1 MKGIVYLVGAGPG
14 DVGLL
19 TLRGAECLREAEVV
33 VYDYLANVALLR
45 WCPPEAE
52 LIYAGKSGERHAVE
66 QGAINALLVAKAK
79 EGKRVVRLKGG
90 DPYLLGRGGEEAEA
104 LVAEGLPFEVV
115 PGVSSA
121 VAVPAYAGIPVT
133 QRGLASAVTIVTGHE
148 DPTKPEAALDWEQL
162 GKLDS
167 TKVILMGV
175 TNIAKIA
182 AALRKHS
189 PADTPVAMIRWGTT
203 GRQQTL
209 IATLAD
215 VAERAEQAQFKPPAV
230 IVIGKVV
237 GLRDRLNWFE
247 TKPLFGRRVVVTR
260 TREQASELA
269 RRLEDL
275 GAVAME
281 IPTIKIVPPKSD
293 KILREAIDGIGEY
306 NWLVFTSPNGVD
318 HFFRVFFEIY
328 HDIRD
333 IGGVK
338 IAAIGPATAARLEAL
353 HLQVDLQPKE
363 SVAEA
368 VIKTFDEQADI
379 ENEKLLLPR
388 GDLARDALREG
399 LEALGG
405 IVDNVECY
413 CTVPE
418 TTDAT
423 GNVARLLAEGA
434 DVITF
439 TSGST
444 VENFCNLVDLAG
456 LLKTFPQL
464 KLASIGPITSQAIRQ
479 RGFAVDAEAAQ
490 QDMES
495 LTEAVKSLLVA
506 PIA

>member
-1 MKGIVYLVGAGPG
+1 
-14 DVGLL
+14 
-19 TLRGAECLREAEVV
+19 
-33 VYDYLANVALLR
+33 
-45 WCPPEAE
+45 
-52 LIYAGKSGERHAVE
+52 
-66 QGAINALLVAKAK
+66 
-79 EGKRVVRLKGG
+79 
-90 DPYLLGRGGEEAEA
+90 
-104 LVAEGLPFEVV
+104 
-115 PGVSSA
+115 
-121 VAVPAYAGIPVT
+121 
-133 QRGLASAVTIVTGHE
+133 
-148 DPTKPEAALDWEQL
+148 
-162 GKLDS
+162 
-167 TKVILMGV
+167 
-175 TNIAKIA
+175 
-182 AALRKHS
+182 
-189 PADTPVAMIRWGTT
+189 
-203 GRQQTL
+203 
-209 IATLAD
+209 
-215 VAERAEQAQFKPPAV
+215 
-230 IVIGKVV
+230 
-237 GLRDRLNWFE
+237 
-247 TKPLFGRRVVVTR
+247 
-260 TREQASELA
+260 
-269 RRLEDL
+269 
-275 GAVAME
+275 ME

-338 IAAIGPATAARLEAL
+338 IAAIGPVTAARLEAL

-418 TTDAT
+418 TADAT

-456 LLKTFPQL
+456 LLKKFPRL

-479 RGFAVDAEAAQ
+479 RGFTVGAEAAR

-495 LTEAVKSLLVA
+495 LTEAVKTLLAA
-506 PIA
+506 PGA